1 MFDVLAENLKKCG
14 YEVSRFETA
23 EEAAAYLDSAIDA
36 QTVGMG
42 GSVTLAQL
50 NLSRRLETHNTLYWH
65 QGITDKNMAN
75 EIRTKAATADVFLS
89 SVNAIAETGEI
100 INIDGHGNRVASIL
114 YGHKKVYLVVGK
126 NKIEKDFEGALHRAR
141 NVAAPKNAQR
151 LGVNTPCAA
160 RADRCYDCQSPQ
172 RICRALSV
180 LWQKPTSA
188 EFEIVLIHENLGY

>member
-1 MFDVLAENLKKCG
+1 MFDVLIKNLKRFG
-14 YEVSRFETA
+14 YKVSCFETA
-23 EEAAAYLDSAIDA
+23 QDAAVYLDSAIDG

-65 QGITDKNMAN
+65 QGVTDKNAAD
-75 EIRTKAATADVFLS
+75 EIRRKAATADIFLS

-126 NKIEKDFEGALHRAR
+126 NKIAKDFESAHHRAR